1 MTGELEQRI
10 AQFQNM
16 AAADPNNELGHF
28 SLGKAYLEAGRFRE
42 AVASFSRAMELNPS
56 LSKAY
61 HLCGE
66 AAMKAGDKKKAVEV
80 MSRGVEVADELG
92 DRMPRDAMA
101 KLLTELGAA
110 VPAFR
115 ATPSDS
121 RESASA
127 AGGATGFRCS
137 RCGKPEG
144 NLDRPPFKGA
154 LGAKIAANICK
165 TCWRDW
171 IHMGTKVIN
180 ELGLQ
185 MNTPEAQAAYDAH
198 MVEFLQIEDR

>member
-1 MTGELEQRI
+1 MTGELEHRI

-28 SLGKAYLEAGRFRE
+28 SLGKAYLEAGRFPE
-42 AVASFSRAMELNPS
+42 AVASFARALELNPS

-66 AAMKAGDKKKAVEV
+66 AAMKAGDTKKAVEV
-80 MSRGVEVADELG
+80 MARGVEVADELG

-101 KLLTELGAA
+101 KLLNELGVA

-115 ATPSDS
+115 
-121 RESASA
+121 SAPTGKTGTSA
-127 AGGATGFRCS
+127 GAGGATGFRCS
-137 RCGKPEG
+137 RCGRPEG
-144 NLDRPPFKGA
+144 NLDRPPFKGT
-154 LGAKIAANICK
+154 LGARIAANVC
-165 TCWRDW
+165 TSCWRDW

-198 MVEFLQIEDR
+198 LVEFLQIEDR